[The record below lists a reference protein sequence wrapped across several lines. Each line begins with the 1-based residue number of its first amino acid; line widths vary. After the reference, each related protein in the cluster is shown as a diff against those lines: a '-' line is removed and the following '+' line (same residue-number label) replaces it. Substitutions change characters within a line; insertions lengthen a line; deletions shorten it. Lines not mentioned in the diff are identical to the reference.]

1 MHPEVLKSGQR
12 KIFER
17 LEYFSDCYLVGGTA
31 LALQLGH
38 RISEDFD
45 FFRDKEFDKKF
56 ISKVYRVFKD
66 YDIKISFRHPEQLN
80 FTVDSVKFNFV
91 KYRYPLIFGL
101 KKLKNVNLAPAQEIA
116 LMKASTLGMRIT
128 LKDYVDLY
136 FVLKEGIINLKEI
149 INGCEKK
156 YQEEF
161 NGRLFLE
168 QLISVKEA
176 EEVRIEFLKK
186 AVTQKEMQEFFER
199 EVKKYKDEIL

>member
-1 MHPEVLKSGQR
+1 MHPEVLKSEQR

-17 LEYFSDCYLVGGTA
+17 LEHFSDCYLVGGTA

-66 YDIKISFRHPEQLN
+66 YEIKISFRHAEQFN

-136 FVLKEGIINLKEI
+136 FVLKERIMNSLFIIPYLKI
-149 INGCEKK
+149 RTNSAKFSYFFGKK
-156 YQEEF
+156 Q
-161 NGRLFLE
+161 RDW
-168 QLISVKEA
+168 
-176 EEVRIEFLKK
+176 LK
-186 AVTQKEMQEFFER
+186 FW
-199 EVKKYKDEIL
+199 